1 MIAAR
6 SYKASSVLRVY
17 ITVRFES
24 NILQLDGVASLVE
37 ILDLKYILIK
47 SKSIFSLLMTFET
60 TTMFVEQPLIKQVG
74 LLNIDIILIFFTNV
88 MCRT

>member
-6 SYKASSVLRVY
+6 SYKASNVLRVY

-24 NILQLDGVASLVE
+24 NILKLDGVASLVE

-47 SKSIFSLLMTFET
+47 FRSLFNLLMTFEA
-60 TTMFVEQPLIKQVG
+60 TTMFVEQLLIKQVG
-74 LLNIDIILIFFTNV
+74 LLNIDIILICFTNV
-88 MCRT
+88 LCCT